1 MTKFYEF
8 FKNVNGKADV
18 KSHTVQYERLRD
30 RVVHTHR
37 TSYRSGWPR
46 GLGELKR
53 KPHLWIFVSVS
64 VGSRPRCKSLTSATV
79 WIPVPTEKKSG
90 RNLDKIRTAQLQSFI
105 EIATNSS
112 FWWVTRSLIVP
123 LISLISTV
131 VLVYIIKQTLF
142 TLVSWYSQHC
152 MVYLRHLS
160 FPHLCATMWATV
172 SPLKKKSLFWGREN
186 HGIHNH
192 HDDKF
197 AQSPRLISRRTSR
210 SE

>member
-1 MTKFYEF
+1 MHTLYRILYRHENLSGIIWFT
-8 FKNVNGKADV
+8 ATAQSWS
-18 KSHTVQYERLRD
+18 KSFTRIDDRD
-30 RVVHTHR
+30 GL
-37 TSYRSGWPR
+37 SGWPR

-64 VGSRPRCKSLTSATV
+64 VGSRPRCKSLTSATF

-131 VLVYIIKQTLF
+131 VLVNIIKQTLF

-160 FPHLCATMWATV
+160 FPHLCATM
-172 SPLKKKSLFWGREN
+172 
-186 HGIHNH
+186 
-192 HDDKF
+192 
-197 AQSPRLISRRTSR
+197 
-210 SE
+210 

>member
-1 MTKFYEF
+1 MRIVLCNITFSEQNNNSPRTWITLLVNFFPLPERLWREMTKFYEF
-8 FKNVNGKADV
+8 FKNVNGKADM
-18 KSHTVQYERLRD
+18 KSHTVRYERLRD
-30 RVVHTHR
+30 GVVHTHR

-160 FPHLCATMWATV
+160 FPHLCATM
-172 SPLKKKSLFWGREN
+172 
-186 HGIHNH
+186 
-192 HDDKF
+192 
-197 AQSPRLISRRTSR
+197 
-210 SE
+210 

>member
-1 MTKFYEF
+1 MNHAFCKFLSPSWATMTWMTKFYEF
-8 FKNVNGKADV
+8 FKNVNGKADM
-18 KSHTVQYERLRD
+18 KSYTVQYERLRD

-131 VLVYIIKQTLF
+131 VLVYIIKQIFLLLSVDILNIVWFIYDICLF
-142 TLVSWYSQHC
+142 LICVPQCKLPCHPWKKVSFLRTRKSRYS
-152 MVYLRHLS
+152 
-160 FPHLCATMWATV
+160 
-172 SPLKKKSLFWGREN
+172 
-186 HGIHNH
+186 
-192 HDDKF
+192 
-197 AQSPRLISRRTSR
+197 
-210 SE
+210 